1 MFRAASPVFGF
12 ETVESDG
19 TGETVMRIA
28 VIVVIVVVVVV
39 LMLIGGVVI
48 LLSGRIRV
56 EDGHA

>member
-28 VIVVIVVVVVV
+28 VIVVIVVVVVR
-39 LMLIGGVVI
+39 MLIGGVVI